1 MTNTET
7 QKFDKEL
14 ETIQIN
20 EAQIL
25 AKNITVLVFAGMDV
39 VIDVKNLEIT
49 EESIGNMDA
58 TEIFRDLAEFKQAVK
73 SYVWMFNN

>member
-14 ETIQIN
+14 ETIQIK
-20 EAQIL
+20 ESQIL
-25 AKNITVLVFAGMDV
+25 AKNLTVLTFPSMDV
-39 VIDVKNLEIT
+39 VIDLENLEIT
-49 EESIGNMDA
+49 EESFNSMDS
-58 TEIFRDLAEFKQAVK
+58 TSTFSDLDELKESIK